1 MWTQVSGDS
10 LTGSARR
17 SGSLLRLP
25 HRVQPRCHGGKGH
38 DASPCPDQGGQ
49 SGSKTI
55 NKVASAQVNDVAA
68 IKLAGFPPMLNI
80 SVHEPQPLYHFS
92 AHVHGTLQRIEY
104 AQPSR
109 QDHVGSRR
117 EKAER
122 QFAASYAWFPE
133 ENGLMVQNL

>member
-38 DASPCPDQGGQ
+38 DASPCP
-49 SGSKTI
+49 
-55 NKVASAQVNDVAA
+55 VNDVAA
-68 IKLAGFPPMLNI
+68 IKLAGFPPMLNS

-104 AQPSR
+104 AQPIR
-109 QDHVGSRR
+109 KEHVGSRR
-117 EKAER
+117 EKAKR